1 MNIQSEIESL
11 NNNISNFINLDGIIL
26 PFNDS
31 ENKMHMSCSGG
42 CSSSCS
48 SCCSSNCSGCTSCT
62 SCSGCRGG
70 CRF

>member
-31 ENKMHMSCSGG
+31 ENKMHMSCS
-42 CSSSCS
+42 

>member
-31 ENKMHMSCSGG
+31 ENKMHMSCS
-42 CSSSCS
+42 SSCS